1 MGSTA
6 QTFTLYRR
14 HRNNLPFKMRFI
26 IALALFTVVIAR
38 PDGHGWGQQQQHQQ
52 PTNVEYG
59 PWVAQDNYQ
68 RDSKGIISH
77 VATYIPQISTLR
89 NLGSFWTWDKQAVYN
104 GIFKNDNIMIHVAQ
118 NFFNFIFTTLAW
130 FFISQIYSSGI
141 VGEVRLGKS
150 ITFSEA
156 ADEVL
161 EASRILRKSTKI
173 KNLIQFRYTTNKF

>member
-6 QTFTLYRR
+6 QTFTQYRR

-77 VATYIPQISTLR
+77 VAT
-89 NLGSFWTWDKQAVYN
+89 
-104 GIFKNDNIMIHVAQ
+104 
-118 NFFNFIFTTLAW
+118 
-130 FFISQIYSSGI
+130 FISQIYSSGI

-161 EASRILRKSTKI
+161 EAI
-173 KNLIQFRYTTNKF
+173 